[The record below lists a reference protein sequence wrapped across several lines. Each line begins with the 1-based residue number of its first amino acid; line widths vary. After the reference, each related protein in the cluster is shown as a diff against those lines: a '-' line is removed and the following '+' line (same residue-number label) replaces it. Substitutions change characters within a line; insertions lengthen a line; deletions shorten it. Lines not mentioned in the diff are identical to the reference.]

1 MKRKIG
7 TAVVGLSVLGFGIF
21 GFTHGNGGGIV
32 QAASVGDG
40 GGAPAYGHTHFPAP
54 KLEADGDHHA
64 PSYAHGNT
72 GAPTY
77 THGEG
82 WSPSYAH
89 GDHGGASAYNGGD
102 TPAPKLG
109 SEGHTGGEPANTEPG
124 GGI

>member
-7 TAVVGLSVLGFGIF
+7 TAVVGLSVLGFGLF

-32 QAASVGDG
+32 QAASEGDG
-40 GGAPAYGHTHFPAP
+40 GGAPAY
-54 KLEADGDHHA
+54 
-64 PSYAHGNT
+64 AHGNHG

-89 GDHGGASAYNGGD
+89 GHF
-102 TPAPKLG
+102 PAPKLG
-109 SEGHTGGEPANTEPG
+109 SDGHIGGAPANTELG